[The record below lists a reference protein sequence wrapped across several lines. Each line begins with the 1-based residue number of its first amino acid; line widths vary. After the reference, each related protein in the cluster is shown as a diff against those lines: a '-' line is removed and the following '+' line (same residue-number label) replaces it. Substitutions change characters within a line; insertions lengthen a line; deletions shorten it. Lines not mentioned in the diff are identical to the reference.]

1 MVVTLCMMRRGKNIL
16 GRGLH
21 TLGVGAM
28 ACALAASAGCSLIQ
42 GSPGGVLTLSGAD
55 GSHTFA
61 PDYSTAAY
69 RSLDADTYDVF
80 LSDLPRERLTNPSD
94 LLAGESGNIVH
105 VHIFLTPDAGSTPI
119 DSTACNFTV
128 RHLVL
133 AGGTADAPVL
143 GLYAG
148 GGFVATQGSLIG
160 GSISGAV
167 SAASERL
174 SRSTSA
180 FKDLLGSATLSGR
193 FAASE
198 DEHLADA
205 MSGKFEMLLSR
216 LPAPVKVEAPKPA
229 PIKKPAPAKAEK
241 KAEDKKGE
249 SPDSSKKP
257 ESDGKGAK

>member
-1 MVVTLCMMRRGKNIL
+1 MVVTLCMMRFRTDIL
-16 GRGLH
+16 GRAFKAI
-21 TLGVGAM
+21 GAG
-28 ACALAASAGCSLIQ
+28 AIAAALVASGGCSILR
-42 GSPGGVLTLSGAD
+42 GTPGGVLTLSGAD

-69 RSLDADTYDVF
+69 RSVDADTFDVF
-80 LSDLPRERLTNPSD
+80 LSDIPRERLANPND
-94 LLAGESGNIVH
+94 LLAGASGNLVH
-105 VHIFLTPDAGSTPI
+105 VHIFLTPDAGNTPI

-133 AGGTADAPVL
+133 AGGTADAPVM

-148 GGFVATQGSLIG
+148 GGFVATAPSLMG
-160 GSISGAV
+160 GSINGAV

-174 SRSTSA
+174 CRSTPA

-205 MSGKFEMLLSR
+205 MSGKLEMLVSR
-216 LPAPVKVEAPKPA
+216 LPALAKDDSPKAP
-229 PIKKPAPAKAEK
+229 PIKKAAKPEK
-241 KAEDKKGE
+241 KAADKKDQK
-249 SPDSSKKP
+249 SDNDTKP
-257 ESDGKGAK
+257 AK